1 MLVLLIFTRVSQSC
15 RFAPVIFPEMWA
27 KSRAHLYLPSS
38 YPPPGPIMTWKS
50 RMFPYSTGLLG
61 VSTRKMRFL
70 LEPCSIPGSPHRA
83 HVLTDAVNGLVHT
96 SGRA

>member
-1 MLVLLIFTRVSQSC
+1 
-15 RFAPVIFPEMWA
+15 
-27 KSRAHLYLPSS
+27 
-38 YPPPGPIMTWKS
+38 MTWKS